1 MGFFNVQGWWKAVE
15 ENLLG
20 REEQMVRWRALRDA
34 CSVLKHHAW
43 WRELK
48 RNG

>member
-1 MGFFNVQGWWKAVE
+1 MCKVGGKAVE

-34 CSVLKHHAW
+34 CSVLKDHAW

-48 RNG
+48 ING